1 MIEWFTWV
9 LCLVSAAAGL
19 FCIIAGA
26 TGRKPGDVTVGA
38 VALVELLLV
47 VQFVIALVAPALGN
61 QPVGDA
67 LEFWMY
73 WVVAII
79 IPPAAVFWGLVE
91 RTKWSTVILGVAAL
105 TIGVMVFR
113 MHQIWIGASP
123 FVGGPA

>member
-1 MIEWFTWV
+1 MIDWFTWV
-9 LCLVSAAAGL
+9 LCLVSAAAGV
-19 FCIIAGA
+19 FCIIVGA
-26 TGRKPGDVTVGA
+26 TGRKPGDATVGA

-47 VQFVIALVAPALGN
+47 VQFVMALIAPATGN
-61 QPVGDA
+61 EPVGDA

-91 RTKWSTVILGVAAL
+91 RTKWSTIILGVASL

-123 FVGGPA
+123 FIGVPA